1 VRFELTAEQRR
12 WQEEVRT
19 FLEETVD
26 DDLRRHVFEGRP
38 IGDEQHEPVD
48 DFYRQLADRGWQ
60 ATNWPAEYGGRQMTT
75 VERLILIDELDNA
88 GAPRLEFTVTGLA
101 PIIIR
106 HGTEANK
113 RMWLD
118 KIRNHEVSL
127 ALGYSEPEAGTDLAN
142 LQTRAVLDGDE
153 WVINGTKIWNSG
165 AHHATHEWMAVRTDP
180 SLPRHKGISLIIVP
194 LDAGGIEVQPIWTWG
209 GVRTNQTW
217 FNDVRVPRDH
227 LIGEVNRGWDYI
239 VGALDYER
247 VSIGFCGSLRRFLDR
262 LIEHCKTTTLD
273 GEVLI
278 NRPEVRTGLAELQVE
293 VDVVNL
299 MSLDIASQMD
309 QGVIPTVTATAQKIM
324 TTELRTRLADFAM
337 QIHGVWGLFDRSD
350 PRAPLGGDAEL
361 LYRVAPMFRFGGGAN
376 EVMRD
381 IVAQRGAG
389 LPRGGR
395 RTNGDGRRGS

>member
-1 VRFELTAEQRR
+1 
-12 WQEEVRT
+12 
-19 FLEETVD
+19 
-26 DDLRRHVFEGRP
+26 
-38 IGDEQHEPVD
+38 
-48 DFYRQLADRGWQ
+48 
-60 ATNWPAEYGGRQMTT
+60 
-75 VERLILIDELDNA
+75 
-88 GAPRLEFTVTGLA
+88 
-101 PIIIR
+101 
-106 HGTEANK
+106 
-113 RMWLD
+113 
-118 KIRNHEVSL
+118 
-127 ALGYSEPEAGTDLAN
+127 
-142 LQTRAVLDGDE
+142 
-153 WVINGTKIWNSG
+153 
-165 AHHATHEWMAVRTDP
+165 
-180 SLPRHKGISLIIVP
+180 VP
-194 LDAGGIEVQPIWTWG
+194 LDAEGIEVQPIWTWG

-337 QIHGVWGLFDRSD
+337 QIHGLWGLFDRSD